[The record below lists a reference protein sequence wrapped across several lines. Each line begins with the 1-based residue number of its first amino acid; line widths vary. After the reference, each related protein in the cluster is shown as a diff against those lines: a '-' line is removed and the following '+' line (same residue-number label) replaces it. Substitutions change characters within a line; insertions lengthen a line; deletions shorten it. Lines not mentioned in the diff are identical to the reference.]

1 MGKNFKITEE
11 EINHTI
17 LRSPYSLADSPSR
30 QGMTPAQIKR
40 YFYEFIRFLAEKIN
54 GHLDEIG
61 TDADA
66 TSEQIEDL
74 KEMDTF
80 ISRVSSEN
88 LASHNVGTAA
98 HEDIRKKIGTDIGK
112 HNTNS
117 FAHIDIRD
125 EIKVVKD
132 KACAAFSLASGRQ
145 RVYPCQDLME
155 LCDVLS
161 SEKPSPGDMILV
173 LDPSVCDFIVYES
186 GVSSAAEYAN
196 NPYDIRVTVSDI
208 ANGEVEFEPSKVYYV
223 DGTRIYATQGT
234 LETGLLAKNEA
245 LEELKALFLENVD
258 VVSTALSDVND
269 TLLTKETA
277 LKTEESVNEKVTIK
291 SSTEYNLGLRTSVVL
306 EIDEPSDFDEAIVNF
321 RAGETPTSFDAPSN
335 LYFSGD
341 DCLDGRLYPNKNRI
355 YEINVKSVMGIY
367 VARVGACDF
376 TVVE

>member
-1 MGKNFKITEE
+1 MSKNFKITEE
-11 EINHTI
+11 EINQTI

-80 ISRVSSEN
+80 ISRVTGEN
-88 LASHNVGTAA
+88 LASHNEDTAA

-112 HNTNS
+112 HNINS
-117 FAHIDIRD
+117 LAHIDIRD
-125 EIKVVKD
+125 EIKAVKD
-132 KACAAFSLASGRQ
+132 KAGAAFSLASGRQ

-155 LCDVLS
+155 LADVLS
-161 SEKPSPGDMILV
+161 VEKPSPGDMILV
-173 LDPSVCDFIVYES
+173 LDPDVCDFIVYES
-186 GVSSAAEYAN
+186 GVSSADEYAK

-208 ANGEVEFEPSKVYYV
+208 ANGEVDFEADKVYYV
-223 DGTRIYATQGT
+223 DGTRLYATQGT
-234 LETGLLAKNEA
+234 LETGLLAKNED
-245 LEELKALFLENVD
+245 LEELRALFLENVD
-258 VVSTALSDVND
+258 LVSESLSEISN

-277 LKTEESVNEKVTIK
+277 IKTEESVSETVTIK

-306 EIDEPSDFDEAIVNF
+306 EIDADNFNESIVNF

-335 LYFSGD
+335 MYFSGD

-367 VARVGACDF
+367 VARVGACDYN
-376 TVVE
+376 VIEA